1 MFKHQLKKN
10 CIHLMEACKDPED
23 CKAAELL
30 LILSTVHIYRC
41 PFISVPSLLPQLPP
55 RRWHSQQNKQFGFS
69 TLCCLSAD
77 DRERG
82 GRGWPAPH
90 FFRSSFALHST
101 QSRQRGPG
109 DYRGER
115 SKKEFGSVRIVTFD
129 AFWGL
134 LDLSFHTMQL
144 FTSNSITAL
153 IY

>member
-1 MFKHQLKKN
+1 MFKHQLKKS
-10 CIHLMEACKDPED
+10 CIHLMEACKDPEHW
-23 CKAAELL
+23 KAAELL
-30 LILSTVHIYRC
+30 LILSTVYIYRC
-41 PFISVPSLLPQLPP
+41 PFISVPSLPPQLPP
-55 RRWHSQQNKQFGFS
+55 RRWHSQQNKQLGFS

-82 GRGWPAPH
+82 GRGWPAPRFSGQVLPCILLSH
-90 FFRSSFALHST
+90 DREVLGIT
-101 QSRQRGPG
+101 
-109 DYRGER
+109 RGEG
-115 SKKEFGSVRIVTFD
+115 SKKEFESVCIVTFD